1 MAGKRQKKLEYFF
14 TKVSAPAPK
23 RLIIESH
30 EGGTHS
36 ITSMMSSSDSSDS
49 ESDGDCH
56 DGSDSGTESE
66 ASPGLQDSKEQSHHS
81 EQSSGALVSCYT

>member
-1 MAGKRQKKLEYFF
+1 MAEKRQKKLEYFF

-23 RLIIESH
+23 CLITESH

-49 ESDGDCH
+49 ESDCNFHDC
-56 DGSDSGTESE
+56 SDSGTESE
-66 ASPGLQDSKEQSHHS
+66 LEDGEERSHS
-81 EQSSGALVSCYT
+81 EQSSGTLVSCYT